1 MASNEVEILDPAA
14 TVEKLK
20 KISAG
25 RALNRRHFLAAMGM
39 TGAAAGAALLTGCD
53 ASTTAPTPT
62 TTSSIAQSDVLNFAL
77 NLEYLEATFY
87 SYITQGKDLPSSV
100 LSGSGAVTG
109 GTSAALTFTGANAAQ
124 ITDML
129 NEIYYDELSHVK
141 DLLSVLGSAAVH
153 RPAINLAAAGAITA
167 ANALSVARQFEDVG
181 VTAYAGALGV
191 LTSTNL
197 SYATQILAVE
207 GFHSGALRLVS
218 IQNPNIA
225 AYANAGDGLDLK
237 PFDPGTAAL
246 AAAGPT
252 ASGGFFTTSGTANA
266 SAAVPAGF
274 AFTRTTSQVLA
285 IVYAATSG
293 TPVSTGASKG
303 GFFPNGVNG
312 RINTV

>member
-1 MASNEVEILDPAA
+1 MASNEVEVLDPAA

-25 RALNRRHFLAAMGM
+25 RALNRRHFMAAMGM

-53 ASTTAPTPT
+53 TSTTAPAASTPSVAST
-62 TTSSIAQSDVLNFAL
+62 DVLNFAL

-87 SYITQGKDLPSSV
+87 SYITQGTDLPSSV
-100 LSGSGAVTG
+100 LVGSGAVTG
-109 GTSAALTFTGANAAQ
+109 GTSAALTFTGPNAAQ
-124 ITDML
+124 ISDML
-129 NEIYYDELSHVK
+129 NEIYYDELSHVN
-141 DLLSVLGSAAVH
+141 DLLSILGTAAVA

-167 ANALSVARQFEDVG
+167 ANALSIARLFEDVG

-218 IQNPNIA
+218 IQNPTIA
-225 AYANAGDGLDLK
+225 AYANAGDGRDLK

-252 ASGGFFTTSGTANA
+252 ASGGFFTTTGAANA
-266 SAAVPAGF
+266 TAAVPAGF